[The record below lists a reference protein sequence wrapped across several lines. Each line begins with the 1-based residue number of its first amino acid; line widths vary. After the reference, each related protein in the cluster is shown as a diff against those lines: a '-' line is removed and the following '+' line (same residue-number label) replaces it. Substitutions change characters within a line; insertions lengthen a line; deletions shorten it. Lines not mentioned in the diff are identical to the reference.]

1 MGYEAPDRA
10 GGAFFAAERES
21 EVRNFAM
28 VSPRFLRIRRRILC
42 SASSLALFAASGAPV
57 LAQNVTTSPPP
68 SAATPQPPAA
78 TPAPQESATPVPQQA
93 PAPETPQQA
102 TGGNVLP
109 ETRVVAPAQ
118 RSRTRTPPPRQVVT
132 RQPAPPTPTQAQVVN
147 QQNQKFD
154 AARQTILAPVGAS
167 SYEVSHQ
174 AIEAQPQGNN
184 ATLDKVLLQFPGVT
198 QDSAAS
204 GELHVRNEHANIQY
218 RINGI
223 MLPDGVGAFGQI
235 LDTGIVGSLAL
246 LTGALPA
253 QYGLRTAGVLDIQT
267 KADAFNNT
275 GSVSVYGGSH
285 GTITP
290 SFEYG
295 GTVGQTQYFASG
307 RFLQNNLGIENPT
320 PSNEAIHDRTSQE
333 KGFLYLSTVLDPTS
347 RLTFMSGISNASFQI
362 PNSPGQMPNFNVNG
376 ITNFNSSTLNEHQ
389 NEFNQFNVLAY
400 QKSAEDIDYQISY
413 FNRYSQLHFFPDPL
427 GDLIFNGVSSDIYRQ
442 SFVNGI
448 QEDTA
453 WRIGFAHTLR
463 FGFSVSAERSLV
475 NNISTVLPV
484 DPVTGNQVD
493 PVTGNPFGPPFTVFD
508 SSSKTGWLL
517 GTYVQDEWRI
527 TNQLTLNA
535 GLRFDQMH
543 QYVDA
548 NQFSPRIS
556 LTWKPYEGTTFH
568 AGYARNFTPPQQV
581 IAAPANLALV
591 TPPTAPANTQT
602 PEVPLNSPVLPERS
616 HVFDVGVVQKIYP
629 VPGLEVG
636 IDGYYKI
643 ARNLLDDGQF
653 GAAYVLTGFNY
664 DRGENI
670 GLEVKSTYTNGN
682 FRAWGNLAWAKQVA
696 TNVVSNQ
703 FLFAQDELNYIANHY
718 VYTDHA
724 QVLTAS
730 AGASYLW
737 NGTRFSASMI
747 YGSGLRSGFA
757 NTDHLPSYT
766 QVNVGV
772 SHDFNIVAPNKPTTV
787 RFDVVNLFDKI
798 YEIRDGTGIG
808 VFAPQFGPRRGF
820 FVGVSQKL

>member
-1 MGYEAPDRA
+1 LVA
-10 GGAFFAAERES
+10 
-21 EVRNFAM
+21 
-28 VSPRFLRIRRRILC
+28 
-42 SASSLALFAASGAPV
+42 AASTSV
-57 LAQNVTTSPPP
+57 LAQTDNASPTPP
-68 SAATPQPPAA
+68 AAAAPQAPAA
-78 TPAPQESATPVPQQA
+78 TPTPQESATPVPQQTPTPAA
-93 PAPETPQQA
+93 PQA

-109 ETRVVAPAQ
+109 ETRVVAPAE
-118 RSRTRTPPPRQVVT
+118 RRRPRTPPPHQVVT
-132 RQPAPPTPTQAQVVN
+132 RQPSAPAQTQTQAQSEAARQAQVVT
-147 QQNQKFD
+147 QQNQTLD
-154 AARQTILAPVGAS
+154 AARQTILAPVGAT
-167 SYEVSHQ
+167 SYEVKHQ
-174 AIEAQPQGNN
+174 AIEAMPQGNN
-184 ATLDKVLLQFPGVT
+184 ASLDKVLLQFPGVT

-253 QYGLRTAGVLDIQT
+253 QFGLRTAGVLDIQT
-267 KADAFNNT
+267 KTDAFNNT

-290 SFEYG
+290 SFEWG
-295 GTVGQTQYFASG
+295 GTAGQTQYFVSG

-320 PSNEAIHDRTSQE
+320 PSNNAIHDRTSQE
-333 KGFLYLSTVLDPTS
+333 KGFAYVSTVLDPTS
-347 RLTFMSGISNASFQI
+347 RLTYIGGVSNSTFQI
-362 PNSPGQMPNFNVNG
+362 PNNPGQTPNFTVDG
-376 ITNFNSSTLNEHQ
+376 VSNFDSTLLNEHQ
-389 NEFNQFNVLAY
+389 NEFNQFNVVAY

-413 FNRYSQLHFFPDPL
+413 FNRYSQLHFFPDPV
-427 GDLIFNGVSSDIYRQ
+427 GDLVFNGVSSDVYRQ
-442 SFVNGI
+442 SYVNGI

-453 WRIGFAHTLR
+453 WRIGYAHTLR

-475 NNISTVLPV
+475 NNVSTVLPV
-484 DPVTGNQVD
+484 DPATGNQVD
-493 PVTGNPFGPPFTVFD
+493 PVTGAPFGPPFTVFD
-508 SSSKTGWLL
+508 SSSKTGWLI
-517 GTYVQDEWRI
+517 GTYLQDEWRI
-527 TNQLTLNA
+527 NNQLTLNA
-535 GLRFDQMH
+535 GLRFDQMY

-548 NQFSPRIS
+548 NQLSPRIS
-556 LTWKPYEGTTFH
+556 LTWKPYDGTTFH

-591 TPPTAPANTQT
+591 TPPSAPANTQT

-616 HVFDVGVVQKIYP
+616 HVFDVGVVQKIWP
-629 VPGLEVG
+629 IPGLEVG
-636 IDGYYKI
+636 VDGYYKI
-643 ARNLLDDGQF
+643 ARDLLDDGQF
-653 GAAYVLTGFNY
+653 GAAYVLSGFNY
-664 DRGENI
+664 ERGENI
-670 GLEVKSTYTNGN
+670 GLELKSTYTNGN

-696 TNVVSNQ
+696 TNIVSNQ
-703 FLFAQDELNYIANHY
+703 FLFAQDELNYIATHY
-718 VYTDHA
+718 IYTDHA
-724 QVLTAS
+724 QVLTGS

-798 YEIRDGTGIG
+798 YEIRDGSGIG

>member
-1 MGYEAPDRA
+1 MTL
-10 GGAFFAAERES
+10 S
-21 EVRNFAM
+21 
-28 VSPRFLRIRRRILC
+28 LRSTLLLSS
-42 SASSLALFAASGAPV
+42 SASLLLGLGGTAMSQTAAPPASGNTALPKIEV
-57 LAQNVTTSPPP
+57 IEPRRAQPPRRPRTRVTTGQRRETPAAPPP
-68 SAATPQPPAA
+68 
-78 TPAPQESATPVPQQA
+78 
-93 PAPETPQQA
+93 
-102 TGGNVLP
+102 
-109 ETRVVAPAQ
+109 
-118 RSRTRTPPPRQVVT
+118 
-132 RQPAPPTPTQAQVVN
+132 PTEAQVVAGKN
-147 QQNQKFD
+147 DKFD
-154 AARQTILAPVGAS
+154 EARQNIVAPIGAT
-167 SYEVSHQ
+167 SYQINHQ
-174 AIEAQPQGNN
+174 AIEALPQGNN
-184 ATLDKVLLQFPGVT
+184 ASLDKVLLQFPGVT

-267 KADAFNNT
+267 KADAFNNS

-295 GTVGQTQYFASG
+295 GTVGQTQYFVSG
-307 RFLQNNLGIENPT
+307 RYFGSNLGIESPT
-320 PSNEAIHDRTSQE
+320 PGNEAIHDRTSQE

-347 RLTFMSGISNASFQI
+347 RLTFMSGVSNSTYQI
-362 PNSPGQMPNFNVNG
+362 PNNPGQTPNFTAFGVS
-376 ITNFNSSTLNEHQ
+376 NFNSAFLNEHQ
-389 NEFNQFNVLAY
+389 NEFNQFNVVAY
-400 QKSAEDIDYQISY
+400 QKSIDDIDLQVSY
-413 FNRYSQLHFFPDPL
+413 FNRYSQLHFMPDPI
-427 GDLIFNGVSSDIYRQ
+427 GDLVFNGVASDVYRQ

-453 WRIGFAHTLR
+453 WRVGYAHTLR
-463 FGFSVSAERSLV
+463 FGFSVSAERTLV
-475 NNISTVLPV
+475 NNASTVLPLV
-484 DPVTGNQVD
+484 DSTD
-493 PVTGNPFGPPFTVFD
+493 PTAGTIDAPLSIFD
-508 SSSKTGWLL
+508 SNAKTGWLI
-517 GTYVQDEWRI
+517 GTYLQDEWRI
-527 TNQLTLNA
+527 NNQLTLNA
-535 GLRFDQMH
+535 GLRFDQMY

-548 NQFSPRIS
+548 NQLSPRVS
-556 LTWKPYEGTTFH
+556 LTWKPYDGTTFH

-581 IAAPANLALV
+581 IAAPTNLALV
-591 TPPTAPANTQT
+591 QGTSQQ
-602 PEVPLNSPVLPERS
+602 PEVSINSPVLPERS

-629 VPGLEVG
+629 IPGLEVG
-636 IDGYYKI
+636 VDGYYKI
-643 ARNLLDDGQF
+643 ARDLLDDGQF
-653 GAAYVLTGFNY
+653 GAAYVLNGFNY

-670 GLEVKSTYTNGN
+670 GLELKSTYTNGN
-682 FRAWGNLAWAKQVA
+682 FRAWGNVAWAKQIA
-696 TNVVSNQ
+696 TNIVSNQ
-703 FLFAQDELNYIANHY
+703 FLFAQDEINYIATHY
-718 VYTDHA
+718 IYTDHA

-766 QVNVGV
+766 QVNAGV
-772 SHDFNIVAPNKPTTV
+772 SHEFLFPGWTKPTTL

-798 YEIRDGTGIG
+798 YEIRDGSGIG

-820 FVGVSQKL
+820 FVGITQKI

>member
-1 MGYEAPDRA
+1 LESIRRVTTADVSEFADDSGFGRGFIRIGTMTLFARSMTRTTARKTLLLSSSASLLLVLGGAAVAQTA
-10 GGAFFAAERES
+10 GGPTALPGITVVRPERAQPVRRPKVRVVTGKRRETPAA
-21 EVRNFAM
+21 
-28 VSPRFLRIRRRILC
+28 
-42 SASSLALFAASGAPV
+42 
-57 LAQNVTTSPPP
+57 PPP
-68 SAATPQPPAA
+68 QT
-78 TPAPQESATPVPQQA
+78 QEQI
-93 PAPETPQQA
+93 
-102 TGGNVLP
+102 
-109 ETRVVAPAQ
+109 VAGK
-118 RSRTRTPPPRQVVT
+118 
-132 RQPAPPTPTQAQVVN
+132 N
-147 QQNQKFD
+147 DKFD
-154 AARQTILAPVGAS
+154 EARRTIDSPIGATS
-167 SYEVSHQ
+167 TQINHQ
-174 AIEAQPQGNN
+174 NIEALPQGTN
-184 ATLDKVLLQFPGVT
+184 TSLDKVLLQFPGVT

-204 GELHVRNEHANIQY
+204 GEVHVRNEHANIQY

-253 QYGLRTAGVLDIQT
+253 QYGFRTAGVLDIQT
-267 KADAFNNT
+267 RTDAFNNS
-275 GSVSVYGGSH
+275 GNVSVYGGSH

-295 GTVGQTQYFASG
+295 GTVGQTQYFVSG
-307 RFLQNNLGIENPT
+307 RYFMSNLGIENPL

-362 PNSPGQMPNFNVNG
+362 PNRPGQMGNFNVNG
-376 ITNFNSSTLNEHQ
+376 VTGFDSALLNEHQ
-389 NEFNQFNVLAY
+389 NEFNQFNVFAY
-400 QKSAEDIDYQISY
+400 QKSVEDIDYQISY
-413 FNRYSQLHFFPDPL
+413 FNRYSQLHFIPDQL
-427 GDLIFNGVSSDIYRQ
+427 GDLVFNGVSSDVYRQ

-453 WRIGFAHTLR
+453 WRWGFAHTLR
-463 FGFSVSAERSLV
+463 FGLSVSAERSLV
-475 NNISTVLPV
+475 NNVSTVLPV
-484 DPVTGNQVD
+484 DPATGNQVD
-493 PVTGNPFGPPFTVFD
+493 PVAGNPFGPPFTVFD
-508 SSSKTGWLL
+508 SSSKTGWLI
-517 GTYVQDEWRI
+517 GSYVQDEWKI

-535 GLRFDQMH
+535 GLRFDQMY

-548 NQFSPRIS
+548 NQFSPRVS
-556 LTWKPYEGTTFH
+556 LTWRPYDGTTFH
-568 AGYARNFTPPQQV
+568 AGYARNFTPPTQV
-581 IAAPANLALV
+581 IAAPTNLALV

-602 PEVPLNSPVLPERS
+602 PEVPINSPVLPERS

-636 IDGYYKI
+636 VDGYYKL
-643 ARNLLDDGQF
+643 ARDLLDDGQF
-653 GAAYVLTGFNY
+653 GAAYVLNGFNY

-670 GLEVKSTYTNGN
+670 GLELKGVYNNGN
-682 FRAWGNLAWAKQVA
+682 FRAYGNLAWAKQIA

-703 FLFAQDELNYIANHY
+703 FLFAPDEINFIATHYI
-718 VYTDHA
+718 YTDHA
-724 QVLTAS
+724 QVLTGS

-737 NGTRFSASMI
+737 SGTRFSASMI

-766 QVNVGV
+766 QVNMGI
-772 SHDFNIVAPNKPTTV
+772 SHEFNIVAPNKPTTL
-787 RFDVVNLFDKI
+787 RFDVVNVFDRI

-820 FVGVSQKL
+820 FVGISQKI

>member
-1 MGYEAPDRA
+1 MKHILSTR
-10 GGAFFAAERES
+10 FR
-21 EVRNFAM
+21 RN
-28 VSPRFLRIRRRILC
+28 LLL
-42 SASSLALFAASGAPV
+42 SASSLVLVASSGAPV
-57 LAQNVTTSPPP
+57 LAQTDTASP
-68 SAATPQPPAA
+68 TPPAAAAPQSPVA
-78 TPAPQESATPVPQQA
+78 TPAPQESATPVPQQTPTTA
-93 PAPETPQQA
+93 VPQQA

-109 ETRVVAPAQ
+109 ETRVVAPAERRQ
-118 RSRTRTPPPRQVVT
+118 PRTPPPRQVVT
-132 RQPAPPTPTQAQVVN
+132 NQPPAPTQAEVVGRQTQV
-147 QQNQKFD
+147 FD
-154 AARQTILAPVGAS
+154 AARQTILAPTGATS
-167 SYEVSHQ
+167 HQVSRQ
-174 AIEAQPQGNN
+174 AIEAMPQGNN

-235 LDTGIVGSLAL
+235 LDTGIVGNLAL

-253 QYGLRTAGVLDIQT
+253 QYGLRTAGVLDIET
-267 KADAFNNT
+267 KLDAFNNS
-275 GSVSVYGGSH
+275 GSVGVYGGSH

-347 RLTFMSGISNASFQI
+347 RVTFMSGVSNSSFQI
-362 PNSPGQMPNFNVNG
+362 PNSPGQTPAFTAFGVSNFD
-376 ITNFNSSTLNEHQ
+376 STFLNEHQ
-389 NEFNQFNVLAY
+389 NEFNQFNVVAY

-413 FNRYSQLHFFPDPL
+413 FNRYSQLHFFPDPI
-427 GDLIFNGVSSDIYRQ
+427 GDLVFNGVSSDVYRQ

-453 WRIGFAHTLR
+453 WRVGFAHTLR
-463 FGFSVSAERSLV
+463 YGFSVSAERSLV

-484 DPVTGNQVD
+484 DDMGNAID
-493 PVTGNPFGPPFTVFD
+493 APFSIFD
-508 SSSKTGWLL
+508 TSSKTGLL
-517 GTYVQDEWRI
+517 IGTYIQDEWRI

-535 GLRFDQMH
+535 GLRFDQMY

-548 NQFSPRIS
+548 NQFSPRVS
-556 LTWKPYEGTTFH
+556 LTWKPYDGTTFH

-581 IAAPANLALV
+581 IAAPTNLALV
-591 TPPTAPANTQT
+591 QGTTQA
-602 PEVPLNSPVLPERS
+602 PEVSINSPVLPERS
-616 HVFDVGVVQKIYP
+616 HVFDVGVVQKIYQI
-629 VPGLEVG
+629 PGLEVG
-636 IDGYYKI
+636 IDGYYKL
-643 ARNLLDDGQF
+643 ARDLLDDGQF
-653 GAAYVLTGFNY
+653 GAAYVLNGFNY

-670 GLEVKSTYTNGN
+670 GLELKSTYTDGN
-682 FRAWGNLAWAKQVA
+682 FRAWGNVAWAKQVA

-703 FLFAQDELNYIANHY
+703 FLFGQDEINYIATHY
-718 VYTDHA
+718 IYTDHA

-737 NGTRFSASMI
+737 NDTRFSASMI

-766 QVNVGV
+766 QVNAGI
-772 SHDFNIVAPNKPTTV
+772 SHDFNIVALNKPTTL

-798 YEIRDGTGIG
+798 YEIRDGSGIG

-820 FVGVSQKL
+820 FVGITQKL